1 MFVARKG
8 FIHKNGAALVD
19 FIKSARNSPCAGPLV
34 RSVGVN
40 NGVPTTRPEPNPRSG
55 GL

>member
-19 FIKSARNSPCAGPLV
+19 FIKPGAKTLHAE
-34 RSVGVN
+34 
-40 NGVPTTRPEPNPRSG
+40 VPR
-55 GL
+55 